1 MVVENKYYFYVV
13 LTKNKIRHINI
24 IHEMEYTLNN
34 EIDEK
39 MEILEKFRKNNQIWT
54 RCDGETHVTKF
65 DCRLKGEMRTI
76 LHSNRIGPHYSLE
89 TRFS

>member
-34 EIDEK
+34 EINEK
-39 MEILEKFRKNNQIWT
+39 MGILEKTRKKII
-54 RCDGETHVTKF
+54 KF
-65 DCRLKGEMRTI
+65 GLSTTEKYMLQNLTAD
-76 LHSNRIGPHYSLE
+76 
-89 TRFS
+89 